1 MKELRERLTEYKNY
15 LYLLN
20 LNKEQELELINIL
33 ECPYI

>member
-20 LNKEQELELINIL
+20 LIVSWVNI
-33 ECPYI
+33 YIASIL

>member
-20 LNKEQELELINIL
+20 LIVSWVNI
-33 ECPYI
+33 YIV